1 MPAGLG
7 EQKIARQNSNTVIET
22 AVDGVHTTAGG
33 GLVHDVVVHQRGGM
47 DHLGDLRQTPVPAAQ
62 FAVRRERTGDQQ
74 NDAGAEPLAAGA
86 EQVFGSSLEDRMTS
100 ADQAAQIAQQSLEVG
115 LDGL

>member
-7 EQKIARQNSNTVIET
+7 EQEIARQNGNTRIEA

-33 GLVHDVVVHQRGGM
+33 GLVHHVVVHQRGGV
-47 DHLGDLRQTPVPAAQ
+47 DHFSDLRQTPVPAAQ
-62 FAVRRERTGDQQ
+62 LAVRRERPGDQE
-74 NDAGAEPLAAGA
+74 NDAGAQSLAAGA
-86 EQVFGSSLEDRMTS
+86 EQVFGSSLENRVTS